1 METKKE
7 TRGAKKGR
15 QKPATSG
22 RKKAEPGMKIKK
34 VSVAL
39 PEKMWEELTERAKKQ
54 EITRNK
60 LIKNILEIYL
70 KK

>member
-1 METKKE
+1 MEVKKE
-7 TRGAKKGR
+7 TRGATKGR
-15 QKPATSG
+15 PKPATSE

-39 PEKMWEELTERAKKQ
+39 PEKMWEELTERAEKQ

>member
-1 METKKE
+1 MET
-7 TRGAKKGR
+7 
-15 QKPATSG
+15 
-22 RKKAEPGMKIKK
+22 KK

-54 EITRNK
+54 EISRNK

>member
-1 METKKE
+1 MKKE
-7 TRGAKKGR
+7 NRGAKKGR
-15 QKPATSG
+15 PKPAKSG
-22 RKKAEPGMKIKK
+22 RKKAEPGMEIKK

-39 PEKMWEELTERAKKQ
+39 PEKMWEELTERAEKQ